1 MFTPGNNTSVLFYSD
16 NILRYYVFRLDN
28 EKAKNKQLEDRN
40 KTLQEKVAFNNE
52 LSQEQMKDNA
62 STYPFFAKI

>member
-1 MFTPGNNTSVLFYSD
+1 MFTPGNNTSVLFCSD
-16 NILRYYVFRLDN
+16 NILRHYVFRLDN

-62 STYPFFAKI
+62 STYPFFGKI